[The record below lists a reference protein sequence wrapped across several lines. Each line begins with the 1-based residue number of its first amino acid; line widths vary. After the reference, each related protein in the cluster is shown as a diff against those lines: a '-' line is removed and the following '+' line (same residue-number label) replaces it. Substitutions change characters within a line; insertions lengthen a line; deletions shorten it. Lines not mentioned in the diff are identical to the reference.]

1 MVGDNIL
8 IEEPVEVNFEN
19 RNRARMVYPPMD
31 AEARDIIKT
40 LDIKQPEALILI
52 AGTRGEIADDL
63 KRRLQQL
70 FSRGIARAAVKK
82 DALILDCGIGGGVME
97 LMGQG
102 VADRKRAAPLLGVA
116 PKSQVTYP
124 GGPDPAQSKDI
135 VPLDKNHTHFVLLDE
150 ATWEDATER
159 MLELSAAIC
168 LGKCNEL
175 TTIKPDDG
183 ESEKNGQG
191 PAGLGQE
198 DVDAS
203 LVVEDSTDENLMDG
217 DLPEVLPVGED
228 TEDESVS
235 DEVPPN
241 GESPEDLIERESGV
255 ESVESE
261 KEDEPG
267 ETVVSD
273 EEEPD
278 EEPAL
283 EELTELKLALCKVPA
298 VTVLAGG
305 KNEEL
310 AKKEVL
316 YSVRQ
321 GWPVII
327 LQGSGE
333 LPDEIFQ
340 HHSDRQTA
348 LTKINIEARRTDGR
362 SAKLQRLPYIPDP
375 DLAEIV
381 VDGKLIFIPADAN
394 AEELREII
402 IQTLPAPWDEDVLK
416 QAWERFATYD
426 KNAGRHQN
434 EFKTLTTRI
443 LWLGFLTTLMA
454 IILTWVTTSGPDL
467 NNIALQILRW
477 TVIALP
483 ILTSIG
489 ISIFNRR
496 KSDNKWLLLR
506 GGAESLKRKI
516 YAYRALA
523 PYEPRQQL
531 MELEQEVENV
541 SQRLMRTEVNES
553 ALTIYEGP
561 IPPKM
566 YGAAETDDGLSPLDP
581 DRYIEIRIGDQ
592 VSFYKSR
599 TNQKEE
605 ALRYFQLTI
614 LVAGGLGT
622 FLAAIGGELW
632 VPLTTAAVTAI
643 TSYLLSE
650 QLQETIV
657 RYNQNKTDLQNVEIW
672 WRALSPTDKEKPENI
687 KKLVNTTEDLMIQEV
702 KGWVQN
708 MQDAL
713 SDLRKDL
720 SESDQQNSSK

>member
-1 MVGDNIL
+1 
-8 IEEPVEVNFEN
+8 
-19 RNRARMVYPPMD
+19 
-31 AEARDIIKT
+31 
-40 LDIKQPEALILI
+40 
-52 AGTRGEIADDL
+52 
-63 KRRLQQL
+63 
-70 FSRGIARAAVKK
+70 
-82 DALILDCGIGGGVME
+82 
-97 LMGQG
+97 
-102 VADRKRAAPLLGVA
+102 
-116 PKSQVTYP
+116 
-124 GGPDPAQSKDI
+124 
-135 VPLDKNHTHFVLLDE
+135 
-150 ATWEDATER
+150 
-159 MLELSAAIC
+159 
-168 LGKCNEL
+168 
-175 TTIKPDDG
+175 
-183 ESEKNGQG
+183 
-191 PAGLGQE
+191 
-198 DVDAS
+198 
-203 LVVEDSTDENLMDG
+203 MDG

-228 TEDESVS
+228 TEDESVTE
-235 DEVPPN
+235 EVPPN
-241 GESPEDLIERESGV
+241 GESSEDLIEIESGV

-261 KEDEPG
+261 KEGEPG
-267 ETVVSD
+267 ETVGSD

-362 SAKLQRLPYIPDP
+362 SAQPQRLPYIPDP

-381 VDGKLIFIPADAN
+381 VDGKLIFIPAEAD

-402 IQTLPAPWDEDVLK
+402 IQTLPDPWAEDVLK
-416 QAWERFATYD
+416 EAWERFATYD
-426 KNAGRHQN
+426 KNAGRHQK
-434 EFKTLTTRI
+434 EFHALTTRI
-443 LWLGFLTTLMA
+443 LWLGFLTTMMA
-454 IILTWVTTSGPDL
+454 ILLTWFTTSGPRIEE
-467 NNIALQILRW
+467 NALQILRW

-483 ILTSIG
+483 ILTSIA

-531 MELEQEVENV
+531 KELEQEVENV

-553 ALTIYEGP
+553 ALLKYDGP

-566 YGAAETDDGLSPLDP
+566 YGAAETDDGLSPLEP
-581 DRYIEIRIGDQ
+581 SRYIEIRIGDQ
-592 VSFYKSR
+592 VSFYESR

-605 ALRYFQLTI
+605 TLRFFQLAI
-614 LVAGGLGT
+614 LVIGGLGT
-622 FLAAIGGELW
+622 FLAAVGGELW
-632 VPLTTAAVTAI
+632 VPLTTAAVTGI
-643 TSYLLSE
+643 TTYLLSE
-650 QLQETIV
+650 QFQETIV

-672 WRALSPTDKEKPENI
+672 WRALPPTDKEKPENI
-687 KKLVNTTEDLMIQEV
+687 KRLVNTTEDLMIQEV

-713 SDLRKDL
+713 SKLRKDL
-720 SESDQQNSSK
+720 RDSDQQNSSK

>member
-1 MVGDNIL
+1 MIGDSTL
-8 IEEPVEVNFEN
+8 IEEPVEVIFEN
-19 RNRARMVYPPMD
+19 RNQAKLVFPPID
-31 AEARDIIKT
+31 AEARDIIKS
-40 LDIKQPEALILI
+40 LEIEQPEALILI
-52 AGTRGEIADDL
+52 AGTRGEIEDDL
-63 KRRLQQL
+63 RRQLQQL

-82 DALILDCGIGGGVME
+82 EALILDCGFGGGIME
-97 LMGQG
+97 LIGQG
-102 VADRKRAAPLLGVA
+102 VADRKRATTLLGVA

-124 GGPDPAQSKDI
+124 GGPQSKDI
-135 VPLDKNHTHFVLLDE
+135 APLDKNHTHFVLLDE
-150 ATWEDATER
+150 ATWEDATEI
-159 MLELSAAIC
+159 MLELGAVIC

-175 TTIKPDDG
+175 AAIKPDDG
-183 ESEKNGQG
+183 ESDKNSQG
-191 PAGLGQE
+191 SAGPSHE
-198 DVDAS
+198 DVDAT
-203 LVVEDSTDENLMDG
+203 LGVEGATDEKSMDG
-217 DLPEVLPVGED
+217 DLPEILPGGED
-228 TEDESVS
+228 TEDESET
-235 DEVPPN
+235 DEVPSN
-241 GESPEDLIERESGV
+241 GDGESSEDIIEIESGV
-255 ESVESE
+255 ESLESE
-261 KEDEPG
+261 SEGEPI
-267 ETVVSD
+267 EIVITD
-273 EEEPD
+273 EEESV
-278 EEPAL
+278 EEPAP
-283 EELTELKLALCKVPA
+283 EELTALKLALCKVPA

-305 KNEEL
+305 KNGEL

-348 LTKINIEARRTDGR
+348 LTKIKIEARRTDGR
-362 SAKLQRLPYIPDP
+362 SAQPQRLPYIPDP

-381 VDGKLIFIPADAN
+381 VDGKLIFIPAEAE

-402 IQTLPAPWDEDVLK
+402 IQTLPAPWAEDVLK

-426 KNAGRHQN
+426 KNAGRHQK

-443 LWLGFLTTLMA
+443 LWLGFLTTLAA

-467 NNIALQILRW
+467 DNIALQILRW

-553 ALTIYEGP
+553 ALTIYEGS

-592 VSFYKSR
+592 VSFYESR

-605 ALRYFQLTI
+605 ALRYFQVAI

-720 SESDQQNSSK
+720 SESEQQASSN

>member
-1 MVGDNIL
+1 MNGDRTL
-8 IEEPVEVNFEN
+8 IEGSIEVVFEN
-19 RNRARMVYPPMD
+19 RNRARMVFPSMD
-31 AEARDIIKT
+31 EEAKEILKT
-40 LDIKQPEALILI
+40 LELNQPEALILI
-52 AGTRGEIADDL
+52 AGTRGEIEDDL
-63 KRRLQQL
+63 NQRLQQL
-70 FSRGIARAAVKK
+70 FSRGIARAAARK

-102 VADRKRAAPLLGVA
+102 VADRKRAATLLGVA

-124 GGPDPAQSKDI
+124 GDPDPARSNEI
-135 VPLDKNHTHFVLLDE
+135 VPLDKNHSHFVLVDS
-150 ATWEDATER
+150 AAWEDATEL
-159 MLELSAAIC
+159 MLELGAAITV
-168 LGKCNEL
+168 GKCGEL
-175 TTIKPDDG
+175 SSIKPEDG
-183 ESEKNGQG
+183 VVEQNGHE
-191 PAGLGQE
+191 PAGT
-198 DVDAS
+198 DRDDADATS
-203 LVVEDSTDENLMDG
+203 MVEGSAEENSTDG
-217 DLPEVLPVGED
+217 DLAGAIP
-228 TEDESVS
+228 EDEDAG
-235 DEVPPN
+235 DESLTDEGRSN
-241 GESPEDLIERESGV
+241 GDAPEESNETPSGRESELVDEQDKTVG
-255 ESVESE
+255 SDGAKKLA
-261 KEDEPG
+261 KEP
-267 ETVVSD
+267 V
-273 EEEPD
+273 
-278 EEPAL
+278 L
-283 EELTELKLALCKVPA
+283 EELSKLRIALCKIPA

-305 KNEEL
+305 KKDEQ

-327 LQGSGE
+327 LQGAGE
-333 LPDEIFQ
+333 LPDEIFK

-348 LTKINIEARRTDGR
+348 LTKIGIEARRTDGR
-362 SAKLQRLPYIPDP
+362 SAKPQRLPYIPEP

-381 VDGKLIFIPADAN
+381 VDGKLIFIPAEAD
-394 AEELREII
+394 AEELQEII
-402 IQTLPAPWDEDVLK
+402 IQTLPAPWAEDVLI
-416 QAWERFATYD
+416 QAWDRFAIFD
-426 KNAGRHQN
+426 KNARRHQRD
-434 EFKTLTTRI
+434 FKTLTTRI
-443 LWLGFLTTLMA
+443 LWLGFLTTLTA
-454 IILTWVTTSGPDL
+454 IVLTWITTPVPRIEG
-467 NNIALQILRW
+467 IALQILRW
-477 TVIALP
+477 TLIALP

-489 ISIFNRR
+489 VSIFNRR

-531 MELEQEVENV
+531 MELEKEVENV

-553 ALTIYEGP
+553 ALVKYEGP

-566 YGAAETDDGLSPLDP
+566 YGAAETDDGLSPLEP

-592 VSFYKSR
+592 VSFYESR
-599 TNQKEE
+599 TMQKE
-605 ALRYFQLTI
+605 AILRYYQVAI

-632 VPLTTAAVTAI
+632 VPLTTAAVTGI
-643 TSYLLSE
+643 TTYLLSE
-650 QLQETIV
+650 QFQETIV

-672 WRALSPTDKEKPENI
+672 WRALSPTDKDKPENI

-720 SESDQQNSSK
+720 SDSDQQASPE